1 MMWSQPR
8 SLLQKGGEFMNEWN
22 RMNKWVITRCET
34 DEVIEIYKGTFME
47 VMKYLNKNY
56 EDGEVDVESYDNWL
70 ERQ

>member
-1 MMWSQPR
+1 
-8 SLLQKGGEFMNEWN
+8 MNEWN

-34 DEVIEIYKGTFME
+34 DEVIEIYKGAFMD

-70 ERQ
+70 ERQQKGNENEQML